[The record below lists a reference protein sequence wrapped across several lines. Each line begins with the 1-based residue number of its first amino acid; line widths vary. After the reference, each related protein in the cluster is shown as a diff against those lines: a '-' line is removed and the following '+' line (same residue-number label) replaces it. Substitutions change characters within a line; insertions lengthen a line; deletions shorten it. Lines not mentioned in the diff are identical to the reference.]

1 MGLASTFLPY
11 IVASMTRSVGETQA
25 IFLMMGLLLAAAVL
39 AIVMMVYL
47 LLQHKRVFG
56 YSAFDKLKD

>member
-1 MGLASTFLPY
+1 
-11 IVASMTRSVGETQA
+11 
-25 IFLMMGLLLAAAVL
+25 MGLLLAAAVL